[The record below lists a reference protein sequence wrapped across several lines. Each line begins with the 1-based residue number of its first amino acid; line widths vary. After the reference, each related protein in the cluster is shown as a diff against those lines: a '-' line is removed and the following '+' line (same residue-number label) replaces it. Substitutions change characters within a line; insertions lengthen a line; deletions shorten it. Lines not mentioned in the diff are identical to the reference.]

1 MTISDILARCTCC
14 VKGDSDTPDYRE
26 QTLRSLDG
34 EPIKG
39 FQEVRF
45 NRLEHGDTVVTRATV
60 LGR

>member
-14 VKGDSDTPDYRE
+14 APNDSDTPDYRE
-26 QTLRSLDG
+26 QPLRSLDG

-45 NRLEHGDTVVTRATV
+45 GRLEHGDTVVARATV
-60 LGR
+60 RSR